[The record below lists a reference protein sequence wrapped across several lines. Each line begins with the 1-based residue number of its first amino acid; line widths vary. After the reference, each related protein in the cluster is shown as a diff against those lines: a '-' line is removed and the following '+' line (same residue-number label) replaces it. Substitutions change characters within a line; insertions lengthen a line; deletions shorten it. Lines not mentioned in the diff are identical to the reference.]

1 MLLKETTERGNMV
14 TFYCQLPEGGHI
26 IFVRQFFC
34 SGDEKKE
41 LKKLFQRNEIRAIP
55 QTLTQRHTYSS
66 TNLSFNQEEFDI
78 E

>member
-26 IFVRQFFC
+26 FVRQFFC

-41 LKKLFQRNEIRAIP
+41 LKKPF
-55 QTLTQRHTYSS
+55 
-66 TNLSFNQEEFDI
+66 
-78 E
+78 

>member
-41 LKKLFQRNEIRAIP
+41 LKKLF
-55 QTLTQRHTYSS
+55 
-66 TNLSFNQEEFDI
+66 
-78 E
+78 